1 MSRHRPSK
9 DMKKWAKRI
18 GATPRRVTGAVT
30 PKPAKEPIIK
40 MTEPEIMEVVDFS
53 KQIGETVGYLR
64 GVEAGRMLPRTAGEQ
79 RARDQGPAAAR
90 ILRDVFL
97 EVKSALAKHAP
108 QHSPHEGA
116 AVLQEEVDELW
127 DEVKADRG
135 RQLSARKEAIQVAAM
150 AVRYVLDLDPR

>member
-1 MSRHRPSK
+1 MSRTK
-9 DMKKWAKRI
+9 TKK
-18 GATPRRVTGAVT
+18 VTAPVT
-30 PKPAKEPIIK
+30 PKPAAKVKEPIIK
-40 MTEPEIMEVVDFS
+40 TTEGGLMDAIDFAH
-53 KQIGETVGYLR
+53 QIGETVGYLR
-64 GVEAGRMLPRTAGEQ
+64 GVEQGQRMPRNAGEQ
-79 RARDQGPAAAR
+79 RALDQGPAAAR

-97 EVKSALAKHAP
+97 EVKSAISKHAP

-150 AVRYVLDLDPR
+150 AVRYVLDNDPH